1 MAVQDRPHIP
11 WWRTKGNAFFVVVMA
26 ESKRIG
32 AMLLGKDV
40 NEATLAPGNRG
51 RVDVAG
57 NPA

>member
-1 MAVQDRPHIP
+1 
-11 WWRTKGNAFFVVVMA
+11 MA